1 MGRAQDVASIR
12 VARRSIRLARSK
24 PNRHQGSA
32 TWTPLM
38 VVITGPGATRVGRKL
53 QQWQRPGLHF
63 RIDGRGICQPLLTGG
78 TR

>member
-1 MGRAQDVASIR
+1 
-12 VARRSIRLARSK
+12 
-24 PNRHQGSA
+24 
-32 TWTPLM
+32 
-38 VVITGPGATRVGRKL
+38 VITGPGATRVGRKL